1 MNHGIRN
8 TEYEPQNTEHE
19 SRTRAR
25 AGTQHAVLL
34 DRDGTIV
41 REVEYL
47 ARPEQLEL
55 LPGAVEGMRRLREAG
70 YRLAIVTNQAGVAR
84 GYYTEADVRAVHARL
99 REMLVAQGADV
110 DAIYYCPHHPDVPGP
125 YRRDCPC
132 RKPGTGMVERAAR
145 ELGLDLARCAVV
157 GDKVTDLLPGIRL
170 GCRTVLVRTG
180 YGQSLL
186 DQGALEGVPVDY
198 VADNLLDAA
207 NWILGKGSC
216 GSDVPGS

>member
-1 MNHGIRN
+1 MNHGIRADRR
-8 TEYEPQNTEHE
+8 
-19 SRTRAR
+19 SD
-25 AGTQHAVLL
+25 TQYAVLL

-41 REVEYL
+41 REIEYL

-55 LPGAVEGMRRLREAG
+55 LPGAVEGMRRLRAAG

-84 GYYTEADVRAVHARL
+84 GYYTERDVRAVHARL
-99 REMLVAQGADV
+99 REMLGAQGVDV
-110 DAIYYCPHHPDVPGP
+110 DAVYYCPHHPGVPGP

-132 RKPGTGMVERAAR
+132 RKPGTGMYERAAR
-145 ELGLDLARCAVV
+145 ELGLDLARSVVV

-186 DQGALEGVPVDY
+186 EQGALEGVAVDY
-198 VADNLLDAA
+198 VADDLLDAA
-207 NWILGKGSC
+207 DWILESKGR
-216 GSDVPGS
+216 G